1 MGKRQGFACMDP
13 KKLKE
18 VASRG
23 GKSSQK
29 KGTGHKWD
37 SDEARVA
44 GLKSRKMAR
53 EKIKRA

>member
-18 VASRG
+18 IASKG
-23 GKSSQK
+23 GKASHQ

-37 SDEARVA
+37 SDEAREA
-44 GLKSRKMAR
+44 GRKSRKMAR
-53 EKIKRA
+53 EK